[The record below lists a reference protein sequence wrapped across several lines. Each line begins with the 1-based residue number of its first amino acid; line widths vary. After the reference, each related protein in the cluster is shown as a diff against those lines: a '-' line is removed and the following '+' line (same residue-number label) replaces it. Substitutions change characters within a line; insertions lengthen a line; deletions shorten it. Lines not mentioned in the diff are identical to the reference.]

1 MTSQLEARIA
11 EPQQF
16 RGELARLARRA
27 ATLDPKQCPP
37 ECVCHVIA

>member
-11 EPQQF
+11 ELQQL
-16 RGELARLARRA
+16 RGELDRLARRA

-37 ECVCHVIA
+37 ERVCHVIA